1 MPQSLSDLEQ
11 RRELIARRLAELGD
25 LRPGSITATSGRCG
39 KPECHC
45 HQPGQPGHGPNFRL
59 TYKVDGKTISEA
71 LPTPA
76 AIQKAE
82 REVEEFRK
90 FQQLSREFLGT
101 NTEICRLRP
110 LAEES
115 EMELKK
121 NDRAIRQEITRE
133 VEEFLRVVFEDRS
146 KAGRLDLE
154 ATEMAMRSALHRA
167 GAAALSQLLEFPATS
182 VEGRTRACPCGQQ
195 AHYRERR
202 SKPVLTVVGL
212 VEVLRPY
219 YLCVYCGVGQFPVDV
234 ELDIENTEFS
244 PGVRR
249 MQGIVG
255 QEAPF
260 DHGREQMKVLA
271 GLEVTTKSVERTAEA
286 IGADIAQREQA
297 EIQKALQL
305 ELPVVAGEPIR
316 VLYVQMDGTGVPVV
330 KKATVGRQ
338 GKTECQP
345 AHTRE
350 VKLGCVFTQTRW
362 DKEGYPIRDPD
373 STTYTGAIES
383 AEEFGR
389 RIYAEAY
396 GRGWSRALQ
405 KVVIG
410 DGAEWIW
417 NLVALHFSDAIQI
430 VDLYHARQHLWEVAR
445 RLFPNEEGKQKAWIK
460 IHQKRL
466 LDRGKIEKLVGALR
480 SMASNN
486 SEVAEKIRI
495 EADYFARNA
504 QRMRY
509 PKFRRQHLFV
519 GSGVI
524 EAGCKTVVAAR
535 LKRSGMFWTVRG
547 ANAILALRCCHLNGE
562 FEDYWQERRAA

>member
-1 MPQSLSDLEQ
+1 M
-11 RRELIARRLAELGD
+11 
-25 LRPGSITATSGRCG
+25 
-39 KPECHC
+39 
-45 HQPGQPGHGPNFRL
+45 
-59 TYKVDGKTISEA
+59 
-71 LPTPA
+71 
-76 AIQKAE
+76 
-82 REVEEFRK
+82 
-90 FQQLSREFLGT
+90 
-101 NTEICRLRP
+101 
-110 LAEES
+110 
-115 EMELKK
+115 
-121 NDRAIRQEITRE
+121 
-133 VEEFLRVVFEDRS
+133 VFEDRR
-146 KAGRLDLE
+146 KTGRLDLE

-167 GAAALSQLLEFPATS
+167 GAAALSQLLEFPAPS
-182 VEGRTRACPCGQQ
+182 EEGRRRACPCGQQ

-219 YLCVYCGVGQFPVDV
+219 YLCAHCGVGQFPVDG

-249 MQGIVG
+249 MQAIVG

-286 IGADIAQREQA
+286 MGADIAQREQA
-297 EIQKALQL
+297 EIQKALQW
-305 ELPVVAGEPIR
+305 ELPVVTGEPIR

-330 KKATVGRQ
+330 KKETVGRQ
-338 GKTECQP
+338 GKTEGQP

-362 DKEGYPIRDPD
+362 DQEGFPIRDPD
-373 STTYTGAIES
+373 STTYSGAIES

-389 RIYAEAY
+389 RLYAQAY

-417 NLVALHFSDAIQI
+417 NLVALHFPGAIQV

-445 RLFPNEEGKQKAWIK
+445 KLYPHDQGKQKPWMK

-466 LDRGKIEKLVGALR
+466 LDRGKIEKLVAALQAME
-480 SMASNN
+480 SDNP
-486 SEVAEKIRI
+486 EVAEKMRT
-495 EADYFARNA
+495 EAGYFERNA
-504 QRMRY
+504 ERMRY
-509 PKFRRQHLFV
+509 PKSRTLRQKLQP
-519 GSGVI
+519 GRNRD
-524 EAGCKTVVAAR
+524 AGEESA
-535 LKRSGMFWTVRG
+535 
-547 ANAILALRCCHLNGE
+547 
-562 FEDYWQERRAA
+562 